1 MSALPHPA
9 APTPASKDAG
19 EHLLEVRDLAV
30 HFALKRS
37 FSDRL
42 ARRGGQVARA
52 VDGVSLTLDRGEL
65 LALVGESGSGK
76 TTTALAALR
85 LLEPTAGTVLLEGR
99 DITKLPHGDLRPLR
113 RRAQLI
119 HQDPYAALDPR
130 LRTRDLI
137 AEALRI
143 HGLTPSKEAERAA
156 VSDALEKVGL
166 TPVETFAERYPH
178 QLSGGQRQRVAIAGS
193 LVLGPSLLVADE
205 PVSMLD
211 VSVRAGIL
219 QLLDGLR
226 RDEGVGILMITHD
239 LATAAHVSDRVAVMY
254 HGNLVELGPARTVID
269 QPKHPYTQALI
280 YAVPRVHRDEE
291 RVRTLPGEP
300 PDASRVPS
308 GCRFHPRCPL
318 CEERCRRE
326 VPELLPAAGDP
337 AVLVA
342 CHLASQNVLDH
353 DEEGPMRVSIG
364 DISLWFDILNPGLV
378 PDGPVMREKPVLL
391 ALHGGPGF
399 DHTDFKGLIE
409 PLCDSRAGHRLRPP
423 RQRAQRRLRPVAL
436 EPGAV
441 GRRRAR
447 LLRGTRHRAAL
458 RAGLELRRHGR
469 TGLCRPLSRRARRP
483 RAALDRR
490 AAADRALRGRLRA
503 GRGRGGE
510 GPLPPHHGRAGFHR
524 LRRLPASLPAALHG
538 QAGPRVPE
546 CPRDA
551 SGHPARRD
559 GALPLGR
566 GRGDGPAAGA
576 RAGRLPDAHPERPS
590 RPDHAAREP
599 PTRWRRRS

>member
-1 MSALPHPA
+1 VSALPDPAA
-9 APTPASKDAG
+9 APTTASKNAG

-85 LLEPTAGTVLLEGR
+85 LLEPTAGTVLLEGQ
-99 DITKLPHGDLRPLR
+99 DITKLPHNDLRPLR

-326 VPELLPAAGDP
+326 VPGLLPAAGDP

-342 CHLASQNVLDH
+342 CHLASQNVL
-353 DEEGPMRVSIG
+353 
-364 DISLWFDILNPGLV
+364 
-378 PDGPVMREKPVLL
+378 
-391 ALHGGPGF
+391 
-399 DHTDFKGLIE
+399 TT
-409 PLCDSRAGHRLRPP
+409 
-423 RQRAQRRLRPVAL
+423 
-436 EPGAV
+436 
-441 GRRRAR
+441 
-447 LLRGTRHRAAL
+447 TRKD
-458 RAGLELRRHGR
+458 
-469 TGLCRPLSRRARRP
+469 P
-483 RAALDRR
+483 
-490 AAADRALRGRLRA
+490 
-503 GRGRGGE
+503 
-510 GPLPPHHGRAGFHR
+510 
-524 LRRLPASLPAALHG
+524 
-538 QAGPRVPE
+538 
-546 CPRDA
+546 
-551 SGHPARRD
+551 
-559 GALPLGR
+559 
-566 GRGDGPAAGA
+566 
-576 RAGRLPDAHPERPS
+576 
-590 RPDHAAREP
+590 
-599 PTRWRRRS
+599 